1 MGLFSKKNKNKGEHI
16 WIVSYYIIDGE
27 LYKFVLNCFVYD
39 KDRESLSNME
49 LFDKYGFSVCKYKIE
64 REDFHDYWISGYY
77 ESISYLPYD
86 MSKATE
92 VKDEDLDSVIEK
104 IKKDFKNQF
113 DNFKL
118 DGTLYRA
125 NFCSKNKSFSAVVK
139 PKRKLVDRKESKLA
153 DSLILEIEVLDGK
166 SAETKR
172 EFIPFYQFVDGYTP
186 ECEIEVV
193 ESNDI
198 QDFKIKD
205 YFK

>member
-1 MGLFSKKNKNKGEHI
+1 MGLFSKQEKVEPI
-16 WIVSYYIIDGE
+16 WIESHYIIDGE
-27 LYKFVLNCFVYD
+27 LYKFVLNGSVYV
-39 KDRESLSNME
+39 KDRDSLSNME
-49 LFDKYGFSVCKYKIE
+49 MFDKYGVSVCKYKIE
-64 REDFHDYWISGYY
+64 YEDFRNYWFSEYY
-77 ESISYLPYD
+77 TSISYLPYD

-92 VKDEDLDSVIEK
+92 VKDEDLDSAIEK
-104 IKKDFKNQF
+104 IKMDFKKQF
-113 DNFKL
+113 DDFKL

-125 NFCSKNKSFSAVVK
+125 NFRSENKSFSAVVK
-139 PKRKLVDRKESKLA
+139 PKRKLVDSKESKLA

-172 EFIPFYQFVDGYTP
+172 EFIPFYKFVEDYTP

-193 ESNDI
+193 ESSDV

>member
-1 MGLFSKKNKNKGEHI
+1 MGLFSKKEKVESVWVESH
-16 WIVSYYIIDGE
+16 YIIDGE
-27 LYKFVLNCFVYD
+27 LYKFVLNAFVYS
-39 KDRESLSNME
+39 KDRDSMSKME

-64 REDFHDYWISGYY
+64 YEDFRNYWFSEYY
-77 ESISYLPYD
+77 DSISFLPYD

-92 VKDEDLDSVIEK
+92 VKDEDLDSAIEK
-104 IKKDFKNQF
+104 IKMDFKKQF
-113 DNFKL
+113 DDFKL

-125 NFCSKNKSFSAVVK
+125 NFRSENKSFSAVVK
-139 PKRKLVDRKESKLA
+139 PKRKLVDNKESKLA

-172 EFIPFYQFVDGYTP
+172 EFIPFYQFVEDYTP

-193 ESNDI
+193 ESSDI

>member
-1 MGLFSKKNKNKGEHI
+1 MGLFSKKEKVESA
-16 WIVSYYIIDGE
+16 WIESHYIIDGE
-27 LYKFVLNCFVYD
+27 LYKFVLNAFVYD
-39 KDRESLSNME
+39 KDRNSMTNME
-49 LFDKYGFSVCKYKIE
+49 LFDKYGLSVCKYKIE
-64 REDFHDYWISGYY
+64 YEDFRNYWVSEYY
-77 ESISYLPYD
+77 DSISYLPYD

-92 VKDEDLDSVIEK
+92 VKDEDLNSAIEK
-104 IKKDFKNQF
+104 IKMDFKKQF
-113 DNFKL
+113 DDFKL

-125 NFCSKNKSFSAVVK
+125 NFRSENKSFSAVVK
-139 PKRKLVDRKESKLA
+139 PKRKLVDSKESKLA

-172 EFIPFYQFVDGYTP
+172 EFIPFYKFVEDYTP

-193 ESNDI
+193 ESSDI

>member
-1 MGLFSKKNKNKGEHI
+1 MGLFSKKEKVESA
-16 WIVSYYIIDGE
+16 WIESHYIIDGE
-27 LYKFVLNCFVYD
+27 LYKFVLNAFVYE
-39 KDRESLSNME
+39 KDRDLLSKME
-49 LFDKYGFSVCKYKIE
+49 IFDKYGVSVCKYKIE
-64 REDFHDYWISGYY
+64 YEDFRNYWVSEYY
-77 ESISYLPYD
+77 DSIKYLPYD

-92 VKDEDLDSVIEK
+92 VKDEDLDSAIEK
-104 IKKDFKNQF
+104 IKMDFKKQF
-113 DNFKL
+113 DDFKL

-125 NFCSKNKSFSAVVK
+125 NFRSEKKSFSAVVK
-139 PKRKLVDRKESKLA
+139 PKRKLVDSKESKLA

-172 EFIPFYQFVDGYTP
+172 EFIPFYKFVEDYTQ

-193 ESNDI
+193 ESSDV

>member
-1 MGLFSKKNKNKGEHI
+1 MGLFSKKEKVEHI
-16 WIVSYYIIDGE
+16 WIESHYIIDGE
-27 LYKFVLNCFVYD
+27 LYKFALNAFVD
-39 KDRESLSNME
+39 EKDRDSLSNME
-49 LFDKYGFSVCKYKIE
+49 LFDKYGLSVCKYKIE
-64 REDFHDYWISGYY
+64 YENFSDCWISGYY
-77 ESISYLPYD
+77 GSIRYLPYD

-92 VKDEDLDSVIEK
+92 VKDEDLDSAIEK
-104 IKKDFKNQF
+104 IKMNFKKQF
-113 DNFKL
+113 DDFKL

-125 NFCSKNKSFSAVVK
+125 NFKSENKSFSAVVK
-139 PKRKLVDRKESKLA
+139 PKRKLVDSKESKLS

-172 EFIPFYQFVDGYTP
+172 EFIPFYKFVEDYTP

-193 ESNDI
+193 ESSDI